1 MLPPPKN
8 RRLLTGALPASV
20 CLCCMPACLTA
31 CMRSCLPHSM
41 SACLH
46 FHKLPACLLG
56 ARLPTAPDRNSPGV
70 FDSGYDTDATV
81 VHPRRIIA
89 ARSETVERGERWARA
104 AGVAEPES
112 SDVELVERSPTE
124 EYEVV
129 LPVHEEAP
137 RVLHAH
143 ARLVHK
149 SKHAATDIR
158 TCDPTHA
165 CTHFGIP

>member
-1 MLPPPKN
+1 
-8 RRLLTGALPASV
+8 
-20 CLCCMPACLTA
+20 
-31 CMRSCLPHSM
+31 M

-81 VHPRRIIA
+81 VHPRRLTTV
-89 ARSETVERGERWARA
+89 RSETVERGERWARA

-137 RVLHAH
+137 
-143 ARLVHK
+143 
-149 SKHAATDIR
+149 TR
-158 TCDPTHA
+158 TRALTHA
-165 CTHFGIP
+165 WTHFCDITMIRPTCFPFEFEV